1 MITTQDIINAW
12 REIINAVDS
21 DEGVKV
27 LKDCVVRISDKFEGT
42 NLKASYDPTNKRVS
56 VSKNLDKEELLTA
69 LAHEACHILERAKG
83 PEVLTERDLQQLL
96 NIVSINNLDDQNV
109 GHLAIYLIMTIK
121 RLARDWTDKDRTD
134 KNIDYIDLCLD
145 RLEEEKKSGE
155 TKIASFWNWF
165 ARNMDKIDESIDYY
179 QVGGHNDGWL
189 DWRDKLEDALSIK
202 IDLAD

>member
-1 MITTQDIINAW
+1 MITTQDTINAW
-12 REIINAVDS
+12 REIINAVEI

-83 PEVLTERDLQQLL
+83 PEVLTEKDLQQLV
-96 NIVSINNLDDQNV
+96 NIIDINNLNDQNV
-109 GHLAIYLIMTIK
+109 GYLAMSLIMAIK
-121 RLARDWTDKDRTD
+121 RLARDWTDKDKTD
-134 KNIDYIDLCLD
+134 ENIDYIDFCLD

-155 TKIASFWNWF
+155 IKIASFWNWF

-179 QVGGHNDGWL
+179 QVGGHNDGWI
-189 DWRDKLEDALSIK
+189 DWRNKLEDALQII

>member
-21 DEGVKV
+21 DEGVRA

-96 NIVSINNLDDQNV
+96 NIVNINNLDDQNV

-145 RLEEEKKSGE
+145 RLEEEKTSLENSAK
-155 TKIASFWNWF
+155 
-165 ARNMDKIDESIDYY
+165 NMLK
-179 QVGGHNDGWL
+179 
-189 DWRDKLEDALSIK
+189 KLSISLRDLSPVYACEKCNDTGYVGTHRCDCFDKK
-202 IDLAD
+202 II